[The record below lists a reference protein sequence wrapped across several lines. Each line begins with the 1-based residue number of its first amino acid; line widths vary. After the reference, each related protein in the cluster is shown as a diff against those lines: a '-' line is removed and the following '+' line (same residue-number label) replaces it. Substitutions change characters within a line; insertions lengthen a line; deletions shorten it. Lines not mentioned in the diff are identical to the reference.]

1 MNMNSRRSF
10 LQVLGTG
17 AGWLA
22 VASTGLWSRIAHG
35 VERAAFDV
43 DTLDEVVAKM
53 GGKSYSEST
62 EIDFSA
68 PEIADNGATVPVEV
82 MSRLPGTKTIAIVVE
97 KNPHPLS
104 CAFNYSA
111 DAVPFVNTRI
121 KIGETSNVTAL
132 VQTDQGFFV
141 ARRTVKVT
149 LGGCGG

>member
-1 MNMNSRRSF
+1 MRVFLDDDGDRFRSGQATHHLNRYGRPVIRDFRR
-10 LQVLGTG
+10 T
-17 AGWLA
+17 
-22 VASTGLWSRIAHG
+22 
-35 VERAAFDV
+35 
-43 DTLDEVVAKM
+43 
-53 GGKSYSEST
+53 
-62 EIDFSA
+62 
-68 PEIADNGATVPVEV
+68 EIADNGATVPVEV